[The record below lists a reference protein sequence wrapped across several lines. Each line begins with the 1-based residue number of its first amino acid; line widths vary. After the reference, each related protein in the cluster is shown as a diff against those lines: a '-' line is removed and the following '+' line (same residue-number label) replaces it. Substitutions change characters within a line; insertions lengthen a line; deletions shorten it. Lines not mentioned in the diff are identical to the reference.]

1 MIREKYCAMAEQ
13 FRLSE
18 ERDEQILQTLLA
30 EERKQHTRR
39 PAFFLK
45 KGVLAAALIT
55 LLLASVVTV
64 TAIVLK
70 SDVFRDALGD
80 GVTQWE
86 EQISG
91 KEYATMTME
100 HYQFS
105 ISNVLC
111 TASSINY
118 VATFEATDD
127 IGRGTVDRMLPNFDF
142 HLQQPD
148 GTFLDFGYTTY
159 MKKSHGQAGRSAQY
173 VCSHLLDTAA
183 ISEDTTLSLG
193 CILYEGV
200 VIFNGSEDETEGA
213 VEPGKLLDSGSFKK
227 KIGTVDTRQIAISV
241 NDANVQRV
249 VLTPV
254 SVLFYGNEAALADS
268 KNGSG
273 IGGKI
278 HSFELIFENGEVWT
292 LVSDQMTDCEHN
304 RGGIGNVTPTDVT
317 YFIGMEAIDLSQ
329 VVGIRLNEQYYSVLD
344 SVNSS
349 NLYALQSRGL
359 QNSLE

>member
-13 FRLSE
+13 LRLSE
-18 ERDEQILQTLLA
+18 ESDERILQTLLA
-30 EERKQHTRR
+30 EEKKQQHTRR
-39 PAFFLK
+39 PVFFLK
-45 KGVLAAALIT
+45 KGILAAALIT

-70 SDVFRDALGD
+70 SDAFRDALGD

-86 EQISG
+86 NQISG
-91 KEYATMTME
+91 EEYATMTLE
-100 HYQFS
+100 HYRVS
-105 ISNVLC
+105 ISNVLF
-111 TASSINY
+111 TAGSINY

-127 IGRGTVDRMLPNFDF
+127 IGRGSVDMMLPCFDF

-148 GTFLDFGYTTY
+148 GAFLDFGYTTY
-159 MKKSHGQAGRSAQY
+159 MKKSHGQTGKSVQY

-183 ISEDTTLSLG
+183 ISEDATLSLG

-200 VIFNGSEDETEGA
+200 VFFNGSDDETEGV
-213 VEPGKLLDSGSFKK
+213 VEPGKLLDSGSFMQ
-227 KIGTVDTRQIAISV
+227 KIGTVDTRQIAIPV
-241 NDANVQRV
+241 NDASVERI

-268 KNGSG
+268 KDSGG

-278 HSFELIFENGEVWT
+278 HHFELIFDSGETWP
-292 LVSDQMTDCEHN
+292 LVSDQMTDCEHR

-329 VVGIRLNEQYYSVLD
+329 VVGIRLNEQYYAVLD
-344 SVNSS
+344 SADSS
-349 NLYALQSRGL
+349 D
-359 QNSLE
+359 